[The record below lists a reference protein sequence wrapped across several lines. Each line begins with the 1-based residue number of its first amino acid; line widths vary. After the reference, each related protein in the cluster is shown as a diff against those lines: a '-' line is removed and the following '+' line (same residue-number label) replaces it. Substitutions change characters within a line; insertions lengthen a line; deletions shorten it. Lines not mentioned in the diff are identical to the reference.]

1 MDFPSCRGFLST
13 LVPLGTPGTGRA
25 GEEGEGRGG
34 RAGSAGRGRS
44 REVSSFEAA
53 KKIGIFRGF

>member
-1 MDFPSCRGFLST
+1 LST

-25 GEEGEGRGG
+25 GEEGERRGG

-44 REVSSFEAA
+44 RVEVSSFEAA
-53 KKIGIFRGF
+53 QKIGIFRGF